1 MRHLFPRWKRKGRLI
16 MTDVCIR
23 GVDDDVYARFAA
35 EAKKRGL
42 AIGELA
48 TEVMRE
54 VVDRGASPSYRLKDL
69 DMLSVSKADLESV
82 DGPVIF
88 SDIELL
94 NFEDDVT
101 WQVFN
106 EHVESIRDVEM
117 ISLPKTLSKFQV
129 LTKSKDVEAITNR
142 K

>member
-1 MRHLFPRWKRKGRLI
+1 

-23 GVDDDVYARFAA
+23 GVDDEVYARFAA
-35 EAKKRGL
+35 EAKKRGM

-48 TEVMRE
+48 TVVMRE
-54 VVDRGASPSYRLKDL
+54 VVDRGVSPSYRLKDL
-69 DMLSVSKADLESV
+69 NMLSVSKTDLESV
-82 DGPVIF
+82 DGPVVF

-106 EHVESIRDVEM
+106 EHVESIRDVAM
-117 ISLPKTLSKFQV
+117 ISLPKSLSKFQV
-129 LTKSKDVEAITNR
+129 LTKSKDVAAIANR

>member
-1 MRHLFPRWKRKGRLI
+1 

-35 EAKKRGL
+35 EAKKRGM

-54 VVDRGASPSYRLKDL
+54 VVDKEISPSYRIKDL
-69 DMLSVSKADLESV
+69 DMLNVSKTDLESV

-101 WQVFN
+101 WPVFN
-106 EHVESIRDVEM
+106 EHVEAIKDVAM
-117 ISLPKTLSKFQV
+117 LTLPKALSKFQV
-129 LTKSKDVEAITNR
+129 LTKSKDVAAITNR

>member
-35 EAKKRGL
+35 EAKKRGM

-54 VVDRGASPSYRLKDL
+54 VVDKGASPSYRIKDL
-69 DMLSVSKADLESV
+69 DMLNVSKTDLESV

-88 SDIELL
+88 SDIDML

-101 WQVFN
+101 WPVFN
-106 EHVESIRDVEM
+106 EHVEMIKDVAM
-117 ISLPKTLSKFQV
+117 ITLPKTLSKFQV
-129 LTKSKDVEAITNR
+129 LTKSKDVAAITNR

>member
-1 MRHLFPRWKRKGRLI
+1 MRHLVPRWKRKGRLI

-94 NFEDDVT
+94 NF
-101 WQVFN
+101 
-106 EHVESIRDVEM
+106 
-117 ISLPKTLSKFQV
+117 
-129 LTKSKDVEAITNR
+129 
-142 K
+142 

>member
-1 MRHLFPRWKRKGRLI
+1 MA
-16 MTDVCIR
+16 DVCIR

-42 AIGELA
+42 AIGELTTA
-48 TEVMRE
+48 VMRE
-54 VVDRGASPSYRLKDL
+54 VVDRGAAPSYRIKDL
-69 DMLSVSKADLESV
+69 DMLNVSKTDLESV

-88 SDIELL
+88 SDIDML

-101 WQVFN
+101 WPVFN
-106 EHVESIRDVEM
+106 EHVEMIKDVAM
-117 ISLPKTLSKFQV
+117 ITLPKTLSKFQV
-129 LTKSKDVEAITNR
+129 LTKSKDVAAITNR

>member
-1 MRHLFPRWKRKGRLI
+1 

-35 EAKKRGL
+35 EAKKRGM
-42 AIGELA
+42 AIGELT

-54 VVDRGASPSYRLKDL
+54 VVDRGASPSYRIKDL
-69 DMLSVSKADLESV
+69 DMLNVSKTDLESV

-88 SDIELL
+88 SDIDML

-101 WQVFN
+101 WPVFN
-106 EHVESIRDVEM
+106 EHVEMIKDVAM
-117 ISLPKTLSKFQV
+117 ITLPKTLSKFQV
-129 LTKSKDVEAITNR
+129 LTKSKDVAAITNR

>member
-1 MRHLFPRWKRKGRLI
+1 

-35 EAKKRGL
+35 EAKKRGK

-54 VVDRGASPSYRLKDL
+54 VVERGSSPSYRIKDL
-69 DMLSVSKADLESV
+69 DMLSVSKTDLESV

-88 SDIELL
+88 SDIDLL

-101 WQVFN
+101 WPIFN
-106 EHVESIRDVEM
+106 NRVEM
-117 ISLPKTLSKFQV
+117 IKDVAMITLPKTLSKFQV

>member
-1 MRHLFPRWKRKGRLI
+1 
-16 MTDVCIR
+16 MTDVTIR
-23 GVDDDVYARFAA
+23 GIDDDVYARFAA
-35 EAKKRGL
+35 EAKKRGMV
-42 AIGELA
+42 IGELA

-54 VVDRGASPSYRLKDL
+54 MVDRGISPSYRLKDL
-69 DMLSVSKADLESV
+69 DILSVSKTDLESV

-101 WQVFN
+101 WPVFN
-106 EHVESIRDVEM
+106 EHVEAIRDVEM

>member
-1 MRHLFPRWKRKGRLI
+1 
-16 MTDVCIR
+16 MTDVTIR
-23 GVDDDVYARFAA
+23 GIDDDVYARFAA
-35 EAKKRGL
+35 EAKKRGM

-54 VVDRGASPSYRLKDL
+54 MVDRGISPSYRLKDL
-69 DMLSVSKADLESV
+69 DMLSVSKTDLESV

-101 WQVFN
+101 WPVFN
-106 EHVESIRDVEM
+106 EHVEAIRDVEM

>member
-1 MRHLFPRWKRKGRLI
+1 LRHLFPRWKRKGRLI

-35 EAKKRGL
+35 EAKKRGM

-69 DMLSVSKADLESV
+69 DMLSVSKTDLESV

>member
-1 MRHLFPRWKRKGRLI
+1 
-16 MTDVCIR
+16 MTDVTIR
-23 GVDDDVYARFAA
+23 GIDDDVYARFAA
-35 EAKKRGL
+35 EAKKRGM

-54 VVDRGASPSYRLKDL
+54 MVDRGISPSYRLKDL
-69 DMLSVSKADLESV
+69 DMLSVSKTDLESV

-101 WQVFN
+101 WPVFN
-106 EHVESIRDVEM
+106 EHVEAIRDVEM
-117 ISLPKTLSKFQV
+117 ISLPKSLSKFQV

>member
-1 MRHLFPRWKRKGRLI
+1 LRHLFRRWKRKGRLI

-35 EAKKRGL
+35 EAKKRGM

-54 VVDRGASPSYRLKDL
+54 VVDRGTSPSYRLKDL
-69 DMLSVSKADLESV
+69 DMLSVSKTDLESV

-106 EHVESIRDVEM
+106 EHVESIRGVEM
-117 ISLPKTLSKFQV
+117 ISLPRTLSKFQV

>member
-1 MRHLFPRWKRKGRLI
+1 
-16 MTDVCIR
+16 MTDVTIR
-23 GVDDDVYARFAA
+23 GIDDDVYARFAA
-35 EAKKRGL
+35 EAKKRGM

-54 VVDRGASPSYRLKDL
+54 VVDKGISPSYRLKDL
-69 DMLSVSKADLESV
+69 DMLNVSKTDLESV

-101 WQVFN
+101 WPVFN
-106 EHVESIRDVEM
+106 EHVEAIRDVEM
-117 ISLPKTLSKFQV
+117 ISLPKSLSKFQV

>member
-1 MRHLFPRWKRKGRLI
+1 MRHLFRRWKRKGRLI

-35 EAKKRGL
+35 EAKKRGM

-54 VVDRGASPSYRLKDL
+54 VVDRGTSPSYRLKDL
-69 DMLSVSKADLESV
+69 DMLSVSKTDLESV

-106 EHVESIRDVEM
+106 EHVESIRGVEM
-117 ISLPKTLSKFQV
+117 ISLPRTLSKFQV

>member
-1 MRHLFPRWKRKGRLI
+1 

-35 EAKKRGL
+35 EAKKRGM
-42 AIGELA
+42 AIGELT

-54 VVDRGASPSYRLKDL
+54 SIEKEASPSYRIKDL
-69 DMLSVSKADLESV
+69 DMLNVSKTDLESV

-88 SDIELL
+88 SDIDMLS
-94 NFEDDVT
+94 FDDDVT
-101 WQVFN
+101 WPVFN
-106 EHVESIRDVEM
+106 QHVDMIRDVAM
-117 ISLPKTLSKFQV
+117 INLPKTLSKFQV
-129 LTKSKDVEAITNR
+129 LTKSKDVAAITNR

>member
-1 MRHLFPRWKRKGRLI
+1 MS
-16 MTDVCIR
+16 DVCIR

-35 EAKKRGL
+35 EAKKRGM

-48 TEVMRE
+48 TEVMRDA
-54 VVDRGASPSYRLKDL
+54 VDKEAPPSYRIKDL
-69 DMLSVSKADLESV
+69 DMLNVSKTDLESV

-88 SDIELL
+88 SDIDML

-101 WQVFN
+101 WPVFN
-106 EHVESIRDVEM
+106 EHVEMIKDVAM
-117 ISLPKTLSKFQV
+117 ITLLKTLSKFQV
-129 LTKSKDVEAITNR
+129 LTKSKDVAAITNR